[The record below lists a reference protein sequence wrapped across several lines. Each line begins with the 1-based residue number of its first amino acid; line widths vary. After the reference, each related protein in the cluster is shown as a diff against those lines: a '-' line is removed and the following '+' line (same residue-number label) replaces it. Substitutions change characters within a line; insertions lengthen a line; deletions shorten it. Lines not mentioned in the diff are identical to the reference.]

1 MAIRTMT
8 AMTMGKKAMVIR
20 AMIAKKKVTATRM
33 MTGMTMA
40 KKGDG
45 N

>member
-1 MAIRTMT
+1 MT

-20 AMIAKKKVTATRM
+20 ATIPEKKAMATRM
-33 MTGMTMA
+33 MTGMMMA

-45 N
+45 D